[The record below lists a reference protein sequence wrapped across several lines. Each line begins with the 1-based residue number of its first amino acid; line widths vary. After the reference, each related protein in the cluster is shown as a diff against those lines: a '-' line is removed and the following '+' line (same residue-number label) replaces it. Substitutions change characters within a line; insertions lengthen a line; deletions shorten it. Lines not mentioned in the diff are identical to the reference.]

1 MKMMI
6 DKEVEVLYRLK
17 EIGNS
22 KEMKNEKEAVL
33 IVVVSKPLNETAVV
47 GSE

>member
-1 MKMMI
+1 MKMTN

-17 EIGNS
+17 EIGIS

-33 IVVVSKPLNETAVV
+33 IVVVSKPLSETAED